1 MRRLFFV
8 DCPGGRS
15 NETSSNGVSMQNKPF
30 LKTFQVRSPARAR
43 ERRLPPV
50 PRMCA
55 ALALRREAESHFRK
69 ITPTHPRRR
78 CL

>member
-1 MRRLFFV
+1 
-8 DCPGGRS
+8 
-15 NETSSNGVSMQNKPF
+15 MQNKPF

-69 ITPTHPRRR
+69 ITPTHPAATLLDDGRSDIGAES
-78 CL
+78 